1 MQQIST
7 LQTPMPMTKSFV
19 YFGTPY
25 VAGDTLEFLLSKGYR
40 PTLVVTSPDA
50 PKGRGLLLT
59 PSSTKIVALA
69 HGIPVLTPVKL
80 DEEARAEIA
89 AYHADYG
96 VVVAYGKILPQAL
109 IEQFPL
115 GLVNVHYSL
124 LPAYRGA
131 SPVEAALR
139 SGDTVTGVTIQQ
151 LVKELDAGD
160 ILSVKEV
167 PILPTDTTWDL
178 RPRLIEEGAKLLV
191 ELLPSLEEGTLT
203 PIPQDPTR
211 ATHCGKIDKAEGEL
225 NLSGDALHNWNTY
238 RAFAESPGTFF
249 FAEKQGKRIRVKIK
263 TATYDGTV
271 FTPVRVIPEG
281 KSEMDYT
288 DFLPL
293 TGA

>member
-1 MQQIST
+1 MSPSPTTI
-7 LQTPMPMTKSFV
+7 PMSKSFV

-25 VAGDTLEFLLSKGYR
+25 VAGDTLEYLLSKGYR
-40 PTLVVTSPDA
+40 PAVVVTSPDA
-50 PKGRGLLLT
+50 PKGRGLVLT

-69 HGIPVLTPVKL
+69 HNIPVLTPVKL

-89 AYHADYG
+89 AYGADYG

-115 GLVNVHYSL
+115 GLINVHYSL
-124 LPAYRGA
+124 LPKYRGA
-131 SPVEAALR
+131 SPVETALR
-139 SGDTVTGVTIQQ
+139 NGDTVTGVTIQQ

-160 ILSVKEV
+160 ILATKEV
-167 PILPTDTTWDL
+167 SILPSDTTWDL

-191 ELLPSLEEGTLT
+191 DILPSLESDTLSSV
-203 PIPQDPTR
+203 PQDPAE

-225 NLSGDALHNWNTY
+225 ALSGDALRNWNTY

-249 FAEKQGKRIRVKIK
+249 YAEKGGKQVRVKIK
-263 TATYDGTV
+263 TAQFDGAV

-281 KSEMDYT
+281 KNEMDYS
-288 DFLPL
+288 DFVR
-293 TGA
+293 